1 MDYVNLDM
9 VLSDN
14 RFILVK
20 KDNFEMFNKDKST
33 NEQQVYKSSDGVVI
47 AKEIKQT
54 PISKIKDA
62 KIYKLYEIQKDDTLQ
77 TLVRRFLNEFPATR
91 KYYTE
96 SQLINEIVS
105 TNGLRNSSN
114 SLSGINFLTIPSYLS
129 VDNEEKEEFPDYEEH
144 FVTVHEQNY
153 YQIVLNEGYTNDSD
167 EILRLSEEMK
177 ELNGTE
183 KPVVF
188 STIKIPCVKKY
199 RMEHPTRKR

>member
-14 RFILVK
+14 RFTLVK
-20 KDNFEMFNKDKST
+20 TDNIEAFNKDRST
-33 NEQQVYKSSDGVVI
+33 NEQQVYKSSDGLVI
-47 AKEIKQT
+47 AKEKKQT
-54 PISKIKDA
+54 PISRIKDA

-77 TLVRRFLNEFPATR
+77 TLVKRFLNENPVTR

-105 TNGLRNSSN
+105 TNGLKDSSN

-129 VDNEEKEEFPDYEEH
+129 VPDEEKEELPDYEEH

-167 EILRLSEEMK
+167 EILRLSEAMK
-177 ELNGTE
+177 ELNGTD
-183 KPVVF
+183 KPIVF
-188 STIKIPCVKKY
+188 SKIKIPCVRKY

>member
-14 RFILVK
+14 RFTLVK
-20 KDNFEMFNKDKST
+20 NDNIEIFNKDRST
-33 NEQQVYKSSDGVVI
+33 KEQQVYKSSDGVVI

-54 PISKIKDA
+54 PISRIKDA

-77 TLVRRFLNEFPATR
+77 TLVRRFLNEFPTTR

-114 SLSGINFLTIPSYLS
+114 SLSTINFLTIPSYLS
-129 VDNEEKEEFPDYEEH
+129 VSEEEKEELPDYEEH

-183 KPVVF
+183 KPTIF
-188 STIKIPCVKKY
+188 SKIQIPCVRKY
-199 RMEHPTRKR
+199 KIEHPTRKR